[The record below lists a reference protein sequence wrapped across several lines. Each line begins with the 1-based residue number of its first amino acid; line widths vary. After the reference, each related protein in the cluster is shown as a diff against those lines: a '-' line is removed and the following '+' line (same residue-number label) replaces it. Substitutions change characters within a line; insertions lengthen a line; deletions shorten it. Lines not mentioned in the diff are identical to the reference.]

1 MADSIFDVYTERY
14 DEWFSEHTHAFLS
27 ELRAL
32 QKELI
37 NGGRGIE
44 IGVGTGRFAQA
55 LDIRFGVDISYPM
68 VRIAKKR
75 GCEVAV
81 ADAEN
86 LPLAQNTFD
95 YALLMVTICFVRNPR
110 KVMREARRII
120 TRNGKLIVGI
130 IDKKSFLGSLY
141 QKKESPFYGVAHF
154 YSTVE
159 VINMLR
165 RNRFRNIKVSQT
177 LFRAPEKLHTVDEIR
192 AGHGQGGFVVITGAK
207 Y

>member
-1 MADSIFDVYTERY
+1 MIANSIFDIYTERY
-14 DEWFSEHTHAFLS
+14 DEWFCEHTHAFLS

-32 QKELI
+32 QREFI

-44 IGVGTGRFAQA
+44 IGIGTGRFAQA
-55 LDIRFGVDISYPM
+55 LSIRFGVDISYPM
-68 VRIAKKR
+68 VRIAKNR

-95 YALLMVTICFVRNPR
+95 YALLMVTICFVRNPQ
-110 KVMREARRII
+110 KVIREARRII

-141 QKKESPFYGVAHF
+141 QKRKSPFYGVAHF
-154 YSTVE
+154 YSAVE
-159 VINMLR
+159 VIDMLR
-165 RNRFRNIKVSQT
+165 RNRFRNIEVSQT
-177 LFRAPEKLHTVDEIR
+177 LFQAPEELHTLDEIR
-192 AGHGQGGFVVITGAK
+192 AGHGQGGFVVITGVK
-207 Y
+207 